1 MKKKFSVIQQAG
13 GKHINNMLN
22 NDLHYK
28 ILENQLQNINQVF
41 SANTIQTAGDSYEF
55 VPATD
60 EASFDRNIQELATKL
75 GVQLP

>member
-13 GKHINNMLN
+13 GKHINTMLN

-28 ILENQLQNINQVF
+28 ILENQIQNINQVF
-41 SANTIQTAGDSYEF
+41 SADTIQTAGDSYEF

-60 EASFDRNIQELATKL
+60 ETAFNKNIQELAAKL